1 MLQQTRMPEAT
12 LVDVENLHV
21 KFADR
26 EETVWAVNGVSFK
39 VMPGEVLCII
49 VESGSGKSVPRTNHN
64 SFAKGRR

>member
-1 MLQQTRMPEAT
+1 MLQQTRAGGAAGRR
-12 LVDVENLHV
+12 LHL

-49 VESGSGKSVPRTNHN
+49 
-64 SFAKGRR
+64 A